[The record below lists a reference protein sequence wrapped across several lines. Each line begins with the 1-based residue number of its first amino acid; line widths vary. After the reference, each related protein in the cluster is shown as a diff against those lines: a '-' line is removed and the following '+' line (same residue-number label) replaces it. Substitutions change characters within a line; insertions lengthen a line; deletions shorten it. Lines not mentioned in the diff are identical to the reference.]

1 MAVQKTSLYD
11 TGAHVDVEAEYRAA
25 NEDVAIH
32 DSSHTGRVKA
42 TGADVLDLLH
52 RISSNDVGS
61 LQPGQGAPTV
71 LITDKGRV
79 LDLVTVLNTCGHIL
93 LLTSPQAQ
101 DTVIQWIDG
110 YTIVDD
116 IALEDVTSTTA
127 MFSVLGPQAA
137 TVLGR
142 AAGLKVEF
150 FQPYQSTQ
158 ATIVGM
164 ECYVVRRDLAGLPRF
179 EVLMSG
185 EHAEAIWQELVG
197 AGAVPL
203 GLEASEVLRVE
214 AGSPA
219 YGRELDEAYNPLE
232 TGLWG
237 SISFTK
243 GCYIGQE
250 VVARLDTYQK
260 VQRHLVSLGFSHGT
274 PVRDGVK
281 LALDGR
287 EVGNVTSMVRMPPT
301 GRTIGMGYVRN
312 EASEPGTR
320 LSLDGDN
327 EVWAEVEATILPFG
341 PGEGT

>member
-25 NEDVAIH
+25 NEDAAVH

-61 LQPGQGAPTV
+61 LQPGHGAPTV

-79 LDLVTVLNTCGHIL
+79 LDLVTVLNMGDHIL

-101 DTVIQWIDG
+101 GTVIQWIDG

-116 IALEDVTSTTA
+116 VALEDVTSPTA
-127 MFSVLGPQAA
+127 MLSVLGPQAA
-137 TVLGR
+137 TVLGG
-142 AAGLKVEF
+142 AAGLKVES

-164 ECYVVRRDLAGLPRF
+164 ECHVVRRDLAGLPRF
-179 EVLMSG
+179 EVLMSR

-197 AGAVPL
+197 AGAVPI
-203 GLEASEVLRVE
+203 GLEAAEVLRVE
-214 AGSPA
+214 AGEPA

-260 VQRHLVSLGFSHGT
+260 VQRHLVSLGFSSDT
-274 PVRDGVK
+274 PLRDGAK

-287 EVGNVTSMVRMPPT
+287 EVGNVTSMVRVPTT
-301 GRTIGMGYVRN
+301 GRTIGMGYLRN

-320 LSLDGDN
+320 LSLDGVN
-327 EVWAEVEATILPFG
+327 GVWAEVEATILPFG
-341 PGEGT
+341 PGAGT

>member
-1 MAVQKTSLYD
+1 MAAQKTSLYD
-11 TGAHVDVEAEYRAA
+11 TSAHADVEAEYRAA
-25 NEDVAIH
+25 KEGAVVH

-71 LITDKGRV
+71 LITDKGRI
-79 LDLVTVLNTCGHIL
+79 LDLVTVLNMGDHIL

-101 DTVIQWIDG
+101 EPVIQWVDT

-116 IALEDVTSTTA
+116 VVLEDVTATTA
-127 MFSVLGPQAA
+127 MFSLLGPQSASLLSRV
-137 TVLGR
+137 T
-142 AAGLKVEF
+142 GLDLESF
-150 FQPYQSTQ
+150 EPYQSAQ
-158 ATIVGM
+158 ATIANM
-164 ECYVVRRDLAGLPRF
+164 ECHVVRRDLAGLPQF
-179 EVLMSG
+179 EVVVTS
-185 EHAEAIWQELVG
+185 EHAWVVWREMFG
-197 AGAVPL
+197 DGAVPL

-214 AGSPA
+214 AGVPA

-260 VQRHLVSLGFSHGT
+260 VQRHLVSLGFSDDT
-274 PVRDGVK
+274 PVRDGAK

-287 EVGNVTSMVRMPPT
+287 EVGNVTSMIRLPTT

-312 EASEPGTR
+312 EASETGTR

-327 EVWAEVEATILPFG
+327 GVWAEVEAPILPFG
-341 PGEGT
+341 PAEGT